1 MSSSLSS
8 RWWEREERRK
18 DNRLGDWQ
26 MNAKWDRKREN
37 KYDTEVQRDAKRRAM
52 RNSNGTYLTIYLPMY
67 LPMYIPTSLCTSIPP
82 YVPPY
87 LPINLPSTT
96 FKRSISIYG
105 SNWIEVSSKYARNA
119 ACAISRK
126 QSALSKWIF
135 FPAIFAF
142 AYQIASAAPTGTK
155 NATWQLTQRLFT
167 ERQLQ

>member
-1 MSSSLSS
+1 
-8 RWWEREERRK
+8 
-18 DNRLGDWQ
+18 
-26 MNAKWDRKREN
+26 
-37 KYDTEVQRDAKRRAM
+37 
-52 RNSNGTYLTIYLPMY
+52 MY
-67 LPMYIPTSLCTSIPP
+67 LPTSLCTSIPP

-135 FPAIFAF
+135 FPAILRLRIKSHLPHRRAR
-142 AYQIASAAPTGTK
+142 K
-155 NATWQLTQRLFT
+155 TQRDNSPKDSSPKDNYNNSNPAASSASETRTLFLFYFVIK
-167 ERQLQ
+167 LQMKCQIKTSAVDLNVVLSRDSNPGPQDGRAQIHWTMVSIFI